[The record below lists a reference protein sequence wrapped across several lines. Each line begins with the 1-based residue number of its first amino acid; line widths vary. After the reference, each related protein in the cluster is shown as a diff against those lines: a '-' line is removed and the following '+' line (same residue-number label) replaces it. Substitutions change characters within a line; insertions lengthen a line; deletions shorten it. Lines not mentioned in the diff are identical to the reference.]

1 MKRSHLVSLLMLSL
15 SACSLSAAEFTA
27 QQLTDQ
33 QKEQI
38 LHGAYLARAGDCV
51 ACHTAPTGQAFT
63 GGLPMES
70 PIGTIYSTNIT
81 PDPKT
86 GIGEYTLEEFDN
98 AVRKGKAKDG
108 HPLYP
113 AMPYTSFAKIT
124 DDDVRDLYLYFL
136 HGVKPIEQ
144 ENQGTDIPWPL
155 SIRWPLS
162 IWNMIYFEDRVYQP
176 EPTKSPEWNRGAYL
190 VQGLGHCGSC
200 HTPRGIAIQ
209 EKALDQTDSAYL
221 SGGTLEGWHAPNLNG
236 DKVNGLGHWSEQSI
250 VDFLQKGHNETSAAF
265 GTMSNVINDSTQYL
279 SNQDL
284 KSIAVYLK
292 SLPPVKDE
300 PAPLPAHRLDNV
312 LYQGMIHEP
321 AALLYLD
328 NCAACHRTDGKGY
341 KNTFPALDGNSS
353 LNSDDPSSVIHIIL
367 IGGQVPSTPKAPTG
381 LTMPDFGWRL
391 NDFEVAALA
400 TFIRN
405 SWSNRAP
412 AVTEKQVKEIRKLVE
427 TNEANVVK

>member
-1 MKRSHLVSLLMLSL
+1 MKRSHLISLFMLSL
-15 SACSLSAAEFTA
+15 SACSLSAAELTA
-27 QQLTDQ
+27 Q

-51 ACHTAPTGQAFT
+51 ACHSTEGNPAFT

-70 PIGTIYSTNIT
+70 PIGTMYSTNIT

-86 GIGEYTLEEFDN
+86 GIGDYTLEDFDN

-113 AMPYTSFAKIT
+113 AMPYTSFAKMT
-124 DDDVRDLYLYFL
+124 DDDLRDLYLYFM
-136 HGVKPIEQ
+136 HGVEPVEKA
-144 ENQGTDIPWPL
+144 NHDTDIPWPL
-155 SIRWPLS
+155 SMRWPLS
-162 IWNMIYFEDRVYQP
+162 VWDMIYFEDAVYKP

-209 EKALDQTDSAYL
+209 EKALDQTSKDYL

-236 DKVNGLGHWSEQSI
+236 DKPNGLGHWTEQDI

-265 GTMSNVINDSTQYL
+265 GSMADVVINSTQYL
-279 SNQDL
+279 SDSDL

-300 PAPLPAHRLDNV
+300 PAPIPTDRPETV
-312 LYQGMIHEP
+312 LYEGMAQLP
-321 AALLYLD
+321 GALLYLD
-328 NCAACHRTDGKGY
+328 NCATCHRTDGKGY

-353 LNSDDPSSVIHIIL
+353 LNSEDPSSVIQLIL
-367 IGGQVPSTPKAPTG
+367 IGGQVPSTAKSPTG

-391 NDFEVAALA
+391 NDFEIAAL
-400 TFIRN
+400 TSFIRN
-405 SWSNRAP
+405 SWSNQAP
-412 AVTEKQVKEIRKLVE
+412 NVTEKQVKEIRELVE
-427 TNEANVVK
+427 KSDKK